1 MRAVLQM
8 MPRRISDLIT
18 QLPSQ
23 IWDEIEEIRLR
34 IGRQVEIAAKGEP
47 HFLSYIFTKE
57 DAEQFIAKLANHSFY
72 TLDEELKKGYV
83 TIDGGHRIGLAGKVI
98 LENSH
103 VKAIRHL
110 ASFNI
115 RIARE
120 KIGIAEKYLPFLY
133 QENWKNTMI
142 IGAPQTGKTTLL
154 RDIARMISTG
164 SSHLKI
170 AAAKVGIVDERSEIA
185 GCVHGIPQLQ
195 FGQRVDVL
203 DACPKAEGMMM
214 LIRSMSPNVLVVD
227 EIGREEDRL
236 AIMEA
241 INAGIALMMTTHGNS
256 FEEVR
261 KRPLLQEIIDSQV
274 FERFIEL
281 SRING
286 PGTIAAIKDTNGQP
300 IKNKELVHHV

>member
-1 MRAVLQM
+1 MKTVMQIL
-8 MPRRISDLIT
+8 PRRISDLIT
-18 QLPSQ
+18 QFPDQ
-23 IWDEIEEIRLR
+23 KWNEIEEIRLR
-34 IGRQVEIAAKGEP
+34 VGRQVEVASKGNP
-47 HFLSYIFTKE
+47 HFLPYIFTKI

-83 TIDGGHRIGLAGKVI
+83 TIEGGHRIGLAGKVI
-98 LENSH
+98 LENSQ

-120 KIGIAEKYLPFLY
+120 KIGIAEKYLSFLF
-133 QENWKNTMI
+133 QKQWKNTMI

-154 RDIARMISTG
+154 RDIARIISSG
-164 SSHLKI
+164 YSERGIS
-170 AAAKVGIVDERSEIA
+170 AAKVGIVDERSEIA
-185 GCVHGIPQLQ
+185 GCVHGTPQLQ

-214 LIRSMSPNVLVVD
+214 LIRSMSPDVLVVD
-227 EIGREEDRL
+227 EIGREEDRT

-241 INAGIALMMTTHGNS
+241 VNAGITLMMTTHGHS
-256 FEEVR
+256 LEEVK
-261 KRPLLQEIIDSQV
+261 KRPLLQKIIQAQV
-274 FERFIEL
+274 FDRFIEL

-286 PGTIAAIKDTNGQP
+286 PGTTIAIKDSNGQP
-300 IKNKELVHHV
+300 MEYKGFVRHA

>member
-34 IGRQVEIAAKGEP
+34 IGRQVEIAAKGKP